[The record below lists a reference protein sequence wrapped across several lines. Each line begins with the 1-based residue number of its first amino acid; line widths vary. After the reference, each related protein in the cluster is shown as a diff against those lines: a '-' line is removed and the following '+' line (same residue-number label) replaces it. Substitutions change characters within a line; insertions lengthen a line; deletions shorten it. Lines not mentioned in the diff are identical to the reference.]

1 VDRLYT
7 TIRPY
12 AWGSRTALAQMQGRP
27 APADGPE
34 AELWAGAHP
43 GAPSR
48 VVRDG
53 RLRDLGAVL
62 GADPA
67 GELGPGVVAEFGAQ
81 LPYLLKVLA
90 VAEPLSLQ
98 AHPDAAQARAGF
110 AAEEAAG
117 TPRDA
122 ATRTYRDPSPKP
134 ELICA
139 LTPFEALCGFREVV
153 DTVRLLDHLQDT
165 WGVAPLVPYAERLRT
180 GGAGALRDVV
190 GGLLRLDG
198 AARERLVAAVGEACA
213 GAAEKPAADPGD
225 PGDPGDPAARAGP
238 ADPDGPDSAA
248 DTRTYGR
255 IADLAE
261 RHPGDPGV
269 VVALLLNHLW
279 LAPGEA
285 VFVPAGYLHAYL
297 QGVGVEVMA
306 NSDNVLRGG
315 LTPKHIDHDALLGV
329 LRFDAGPIRPV
340 RRVDD
345 GRGMQRWVTPARE
358 FSLGR
363 LAVDG
368 TLTVGG
374 GTPQILLCVDGAV
387 RAAAGGT
394 EVDLTGG
401 FAAFVPAADPVV
413 TLSGRGVVFRAAPG
427 QGQP

>member
-12 AWGSRTALAQMQGRP
+12 AWGSRTALAALQGRP

-34 AELWAGAHP
+34 AELWMGSHS

-48 VVRDG
+48 VIRDG
-53 RLRDLGAVL
+53 REVELGVVL
-62 GADPA
+62 AADPA
-67 GELGPGVVAEFGAQ
+67 GELGADVVAEFGAH

-98 AHPDAAQARAGF
+98 AHPDAEQARAGF

-117 TPRDA
+117 VPRDA
-122 ATRTYRDPSPKP
+122 PGRRYRDPSPKP

-139 LTPFEALCGFREVV
+139 LTPFEALCGFREVAE
-153 DTVRLLDHLQDT
+153 TVGLLDHLQRT
-165 WGVAPLVPYAERLRT
+165 WGVSPVMPYAERLRA
-180 GGAGALRDVV
+180 GGADALRDVV
-190 GGLLRLDG
+190 GGLLRLGG
-198 AARERLVAAVGEACA
+198 AARDALVAAVGEACA
-213 GAAEKPAADPGD
+213 GAAEKAHGVGD
-225 PGDPGDPAARAGP
+225 DASGGAGD
-238 ADPDGPDSAA
+238 A

-279 LAPGEA
+279 LEPGEA
-285 VFVPAGYLHAYL
+285 VFVPAGSLHAYL

-315 LTPKHIDHDALLGV
+315 LTSKHIDHDALLGV
-329 LRFDAGPIRPV
+329 LRFDAGPVHPV
-340 RRVDD
+340 RRVPE
-345 GRGMQRWVTPARE
+345 GPGVRRWTTPARE
-358 FSLGR
+358 FSLCR
-363 LAVDG
+363 VAVDG
-368 TLTVGG
+368 TVSFDGG
-374 GTPQILLCVDGAV
+374 LPQILLCVEGTV
-387 RAAAGGT
+387 RATAGGT
-394 EVDLTGG
+394 TVDLTGG
-401 FAAFVPAADPVV
+401 AAAFVPASDPVV

-427 QGQP
+427 G